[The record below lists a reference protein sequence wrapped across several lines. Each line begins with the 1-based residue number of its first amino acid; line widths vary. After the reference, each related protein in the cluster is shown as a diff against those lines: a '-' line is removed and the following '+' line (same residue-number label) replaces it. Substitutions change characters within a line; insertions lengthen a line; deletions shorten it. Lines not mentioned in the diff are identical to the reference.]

1 MEVHAHTHTAR
12 KKWTHYFWEF
22 FMLFLAVFCG
32 FLAENIREH
41 QVEHKRERM
50 YMVSLLNNLE
60 EDSIML
66 LSRSIAI
73 TKQTAGLDT
82 VMEAL
87 RYSLREKKALAYA
100 YVMYLK
106 YGQITINAHFN
117 ENTIIQLKNAGEF
130 RIIRKDEVI
139 NMLNSYEFTKF
150 IVTKDNKDITTLI
163 MELEK
168 NQANS
173 IFDFTTGAA
182 ILKLSEVNPLGLNT
196 DSLINIAINDPL
208 VLIDKNEELIPAF
221 RNNIRSLKS
230 LDNDYGNWVK
240 SCLQKNSELRA
251 LIKKEYHLK

>member
-1 MEVHAHTHTAR
+1 
-12 KKWTHYFWEF
+12 
-22 FMLFLAVFCG
+22 
-32 FLAENIREH
+32 
-41 QVEHKRERM
+41 
-50 YMVSLLNNLE
+50 
-60 EDSIML
+60 
-66 LSRSIAI
+66 
-73 TKQTAGLDT
+73 
-82 VMEAL
+82 
-87 RYSLREKKALAYA
+87 
-100 YVMYLK
+100 MYLK

-150 IVTKDNKDITTLI
+150 IVTKDNKDITTLL

-251 LIKKEYHLK
+251 LIKKEYHLE